1 MKKVLN
7 IFVLVTFLISYI
19 GVNIHKHYAQGELC
33 STSFFSEEECCCT
46 TDTNIDSSNDDKA
59 CDHGC
64 SCENSSQ
71 TIRLM
76 SIFIAKKNSQP
87 SIDVLSL
94 GYINICKSA
103 LLSPIS
109 NPTESLVYSKIHPLT
124 HFNIQSLFGV
134 FIC

>member
-1 MKKVLN
+1 MRNILY

-19 GVNIHKHYAQGELC
+19 GVDIHKHYAQGKLC
-33 STSFFSEEECCCT
+33 SISIFSEEECCCT
-46 TDTNIDSSNDDKA
+46 VDTNIDSSNNNKS

-71 TIRLM
+71 SIRL
-76 SIFIAKKNSQP
+76 SNVFIVKKNSL
-87 SIDVLSL
+87 SNIDILSL
-94 GYINICKSA
+94 GYINICRFAS
-103 LLSPIS
+103 S
-109 NPTESLVYSKIHPLT
+109 NPDSNPAESIVSNNIQVPI